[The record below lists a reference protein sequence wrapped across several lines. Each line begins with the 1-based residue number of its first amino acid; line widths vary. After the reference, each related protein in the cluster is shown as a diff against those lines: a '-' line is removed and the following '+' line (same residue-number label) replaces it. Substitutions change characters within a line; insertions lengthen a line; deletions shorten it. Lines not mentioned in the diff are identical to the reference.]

1 MSLQYKAV
9 LFDLDGTL
17 LNSLEDLADATNAAL
32 TAFGLPVRTVDEV
45 RQFVGNGVRL
55 LMERAVPGGA
65 QHPQFEEI
73 LAYFKEYYAAH
84 CRVKTA
90 PYPGI
95 LPLLDALA
103 AAGAKTAV
111 VSNKF
116 DGAVK
121 ELALEYFGPRVALAV
136 GEKPGVRKKPAP
148 DAVLEALRQ
157 LEVAPGQ
164 AVYIGDSDVDV
175 ETARNAGLDG
185 IGVSWGF
192 RSRQVLEEAGAARI
206 AADPAQLARMLG
218 L

>member
-1 MSLQYKAV
+1 MALAYETV

-17 LNSLEDLADATNAAL
+17 LDTLEDLADATNAAL
-32 TAFGLPVRTVDEV
+32 AAFGLPPRTVDEV
-45 RQFVGNGVRL
+45 RRFVGNGVRR

-65 QHPQFEEI
+65 AHPRFEEI
-73 LAYFKEYYAAH
+73 LACFKEYYAAH
-84 CRVKTA
+84 CQEKTR

-95 LPLLDALA
+95 LPLLERLQG
-103 AAGAKTAV
+103 AGAKVAV
-111 VSNKF
+111 ISNKF

-121 ELALEYFGPRVALAV
+121 QLADSYFGPRVDLAV

-157 LEVAPGQ
+157 LGARAET

-175 ETARNAGLDG
+175 ATARNAGLAG
-185 IGVSWGF
+185 IAVSWGF
-192 RSRQVLEEAGAARI
+192 RSRQELEAAGAARI
-206 AADPAQLARMLG
+206 APDPARLAALLG

>member
-1 MSLQYKAV
+1 M
-9 LFDLDGTL
+9 
-17 LNSLEDLADATNAAL
+17 
-32 TAFGLPVRTVDEV
+32 
-45 RQFVGNGVRL
+45 
-55 LMERAVPGGA
+55 
-65 QHPQFEEI
+65 
-73 LAYFKEYYAAH
+73 
-84 CRVKTA
+84 
-90 PYPGI
+90 
-95 LPLLDALA
+95 
-103 AAGAKTAV
+103 
-111 VSNKF
+111 
-116 DGAVK
+116 
-121 ELALEYFGPRVALAV
+121 
-136 GEKPGVRKKPAP
+136 RKKPAP